1 MCSRLVLTSYADR
14 PEEYDRAKFKLISNR
29 HLAARGREIHLDRYI
44 RSRTAAFA
52 WGDCSSIRYYLSRIF
67 LL

>member
-29 HLAARGREIHLDRYI
+29 HLAARGRNIPLDRYI
-44 RSRTAAFA
+44 RSRTAVFA
-52 WGDCSSIRYYLSRIF
+52 WGDCSVIR
-67 LL
+67 